1 MVVYPALHGAD
12 AAQRADKWRDE
23 AGRTV
28 SRSTSNL
35 GRLEGL
41 LGLIVEQFGCDLE
54 HVELS
59 PSGRRRQ
66 LRILVDRDGG
76 VTLDDLA
83 EVTRAVS
90 KALDSSDDVMGELIG
105 DASYTM
111 EISSPGVDRPLT
123 QPRHWR
129 RNIGRLVTVRLTG
142 GGSVKGRI
150 ADAGDEDAGLIV
162 EGKERRIGYD
172 EVQKAKVQVEFN
184 RKGGDEPEKEA

>member
-1 MVVYPALHGAD
+1 M
-12 AAQRADKWRDE
+12 
-23 AGRTV
+23 

-35 GRLEGL
+35 GRLEDFL
-41 LGLIVEQFGCDLE
+41 APILKQFGCDLE

-90 KALDSSDDVMGELIG
+90 TALDADDVMAELIG
-105 DASYTM
+105 DASYLL

-123 QPRHWR
+123 MPRHWR
-129 RNIGRLVTVRLTG
+129 RNIGRLVKVKLTG
-142 GGSVKGRI
+142 GGSVTGRI
-150 ADAGDEDAGLIV
+150 SGAGDNDAALLV

-172 EVQKAKVQVEFN
+172 EVQKAKVEVEFN
-184 RKGGDEPEKEA
+184 RKGGDDKPEKEA